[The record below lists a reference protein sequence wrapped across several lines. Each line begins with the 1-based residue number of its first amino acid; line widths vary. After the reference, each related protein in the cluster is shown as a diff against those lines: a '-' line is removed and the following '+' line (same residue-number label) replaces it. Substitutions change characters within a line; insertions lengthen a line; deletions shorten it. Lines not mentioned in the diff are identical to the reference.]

1 MYHLKT
7 RFGCVVAISNN
18 LCTNKEDNDEL
29 NRNWRKKNDGKKN
42 IYTRNDQKQESAK
55 ANKIN
60 KHSFFCAAFDAI
72 VRYQNQNFLA
82 KPQRVYCIVNISQL
96 LCQCCICS
104 CAHTIL
110 AICYFI
116 LLLLLAISAI
126 NFPYLYLFLCIF
138 LFDLSKWTEKY
149 EKYTHWLVVG
159 Y

>member
-1 MYHLKT
+1 MM
-7 RFGCVVAISNN
+7 A
-18 LCTNKEDNDEL
+18 
-29 NRNWRKKNDGKKN
+29 KKY

-138 LFDLSKWTEKY
+138 LFDLSK
-149 EKYTHWLVVG
+149 
-159 Y
+159 